1 MNILGFNNDMLTP
14 WENDVIPSFKLYF
27 PKSNLLLLII
37 DFTPRYIRKII
48 DINFIPLKTSK
59 LVLIIKAI
67 PRTANRAYMPI
78 PNPWPKDVKIP

>member
-14 WENDVIPSFKLYF
+14 WENEAIPSFKLYF

-48 DINFIPLKTSK
+48 DEMYN
-59 LVLIIKAI
+59 
-67 PRTANRAYMPI
+67 
-78 PNPWPKDVKIP
+78 